1 MKKIFAI
8 ALALV
13 MVLSMASAFASECNV
28 GPYDWSC
35 STSSTNCAK
44 ATIEVIPY
52 VTTNAACN
60 ELSYVE
66 SDCAAAI
73 NGENVYFAI
82 KLTVPADIDRE
93 WLDDAKLELTVKGM
107 KSVNGKT
114 SMHDGVSKT
123 VKFVDG
129 YEGKI
134 QLTTAAVEAMMTDDD
149 SEDGWVY
156 YYVLNGK
163 GDGAWSTEATEDSD
177 FDVTDYMNKAVV
189 NEYAKAKVCATIKSE
204 NKFTS
209 ATVGDYVVTYSTSA
223 RHLTVDG
230 VTYEAVLK
238 FASED
243 GSVYLYMDEDD
254 KVQKIVTKDVA
265 ACTTDAALI
274 NDVLASYNLGCGY
287 GLCITEDA
295 VKANFGWKDKVESC
309 FSWKTENAM
318 AVVDSECVVAIP
330 KTGDAS
336 VLAWLF

>member
-1 MKKIFAI
+1 MKRIFAI

-35 STSSTNCAK
+35 STSTTNCAK
-44 ATIEVIPY
+44 ATVEVIPY

-82 KLTVPADIDRE
+82 KLTVPEDIDRE
-93 WLDDAKLELTVKGM
+93 WIDDAKLVLTIKGM

-114 SMHDGVSKT
+114 AIEGD
-123 VKFVDG
+123 KFVDG
-129 YEGKI
+129 FEFEE
-134 QLTTAAVEAMMTDDD
+134 QLTPAKVDAMLAAFDDD
-149 SEDGWVY
+149 SEDGWEFY
-156 YYVLNGK
+156 FVLNGEK
-163 GDGAWSTEATEDSD
+163 DIEDKWFEATEDSD
-177 FDVTDYMNKAVV
+177 FDVADVMNKAVV

-204 NKFTS
+204 NKFSS
-209 ATVGDYVVTYSTSA
+209 ATVGDYTVTWHGTLYNVAENLKTALQFESD
-223 RHLTVDG
+223 DG
-230 VTYEAVLK
+230 V
-238 FASED
+238 
-243 GSVYLYMDEDD
+243 VYVYMDKDD
-254 KVQKIVTKDVA
+254 KVQKIEATVKGGA
-265 ACTTDAALI
+265 WTTEAALI
-274 NDVLASYNLGCGY
+274 NDVLASYNFGCGY
-287 GLCITEDA
+287 GLCITYDA

-309 FSWKTENAM
+309 FAWKTQNAM

>member
-35 STSSTNCAK
+35 STSTTNCAK
-44 ATIEVIPY
+44 ATVEVIPY

-60 ELSYVE
+60 DLSYVE

-73 NGENVYFAI
+73 NGENVYFAL
-82 KLTVPADIDRE
+82 KVTVPADIDRE
-93 WLDDAKLELTVKGM
+93 WLDTAEFELTVKGM
-107 KSVNGKT
+107 QSVNGKAK
-114 SMHDGVSKT
+114 MDDGSGKD

-129 YEGKI
+129 YEGSI
-134 QLTTAAVEAMMTDDD
+134 QLTTASVDALLNEDEG
-149 SEDGWVY
+149 EDGWVY
-156 YYVLNGK
+156 YYKLDGS
-163 GDGAWSTEATEDSD
+163 GTGAWHEATEDSD
-177 FDVTDYMNKAVV
+177 FDVADVMNKAVV
-189 NEYAKAKVCATIKSE
+189 NEYAKAKVCFTLKSE